1 MELFLNINNG
11 IFIIKNAFPK
21 ELIEEMLN
29 EIKSN
34 IDKKDF
40 KIRMSYSINDEK
52 SVEIRSDYKD
62 CNNEIFE
69 IFNNINSTNVSS
81 KYIEKKISNELDN
94 KLLPFYRHAL
104 KFIYNQYE
112 EFQFRHNQSDLFK
125 YFPGSLMGKHTDS
138 QFKTRLCTTL
148 LYLNNMEDSFKGG
161 EVLFYETDLYT
172 DTTPIY
178 KYTPSA
184 GDLIIMDSSEKTNH
198 KGIPHSVNKIENWDR
213 YVNRTYWHNIN

>member
-94 KLLPFYRHAL
+94 NSIKKDVIQIFL
-104 KFIYNQYE
+104 KTIFLCFCVCVQITI
-112 EFQFRHNQSDLFK
+112 LFVI
-125 YFPGSLMGKHTDS
+125 LCLC
-138 QFKTRLCTTL
+138 LCTEHIHNTKHSIFL
-148 LYLNNMEDSFKGG
+148 CLIACLYIFLIFS
-161 EVLFYETDLYT
+161 
-172 DTTPIY
+172 
-178 KYTPSA
+178 SA
-184 GDLIIMDSSEKTNH
+184 WITK
-198 KGIPHSVNKIENWDR
+198 
-213 YVNRTYWHNIN
+213 